1 MTLRSLVFSFLRTMQ
16 LSIFVK
22 VALVAAAAVNANVI
36 PVRRQ
41 RTSYFDIQGHR
52 GSRGE
57 TVESTIPAF
66 AWALLDGATTLEL
79 DNGITKD
86 GVPVVWHDEEIS
98 AEKCRDTAP
107 AFRGDPMF
115 PYVGKLL
122 VNLTLAQI
130 KTLDCGS
137 QRLSAYP
144 LQLTYA
150 GAKIPTLT
158 EVFDFARCV
167 DFERRLKFNVES
179 KINPVFQSNTKSV
192 DEFVNAQ
199 YREFWR
205 SGYPLAQITYQ
216 SFDWRTLVAMKALN
230 SKMPT
235 AALADPQT
243 TTPYNGAYPFLAGLN
258 LDNFPGDNLG
268 TKVANAAKHIKADVL
283 SPNAGTLGNMY
294 TTKEMVNAAHR
305 LGMTVVPWTVNDLS
319 VADALLDM
327 GVDGIITDFPSNMR
341 RFVSQKGRS
350 VAPLFNEWWVNECLK
365 RHNK

>member
-1 MTLRSLVFSFLRTMQ
+1 MQ

-36 PVRRQ
+36 PLSLPPRHAYRFFVWKKSR
-41 RTSYFDIQGHR
+41 DIVEAEER
-52 GSRGE
+52 LSRVPSQPLHGICE
-57 TVESTIPAF
+57 ATFVFERVPYTF
-66 AWALLDGATTLEL
+66 YRALLDGATTLEL

-107 AFRGDPMF
+107 A
-115 PYVGKLL
+115 
-122 VNLTLAQI
+122 
-130 KTLDCGS
+130 
-137 QRLSAYP
+137 
-144 LQLTYA
+144 LTYA